1 MTTSLVTT
9 GRKRSRDSNRSD
21 SSNIIVNP
29 LDVVEGG
36 DLIADRLEVGA
47 DFLHAP
53 AFESAED
60 FINTADTPARRSRA
74 LSQRRRRA
82 VRAHNLTCNIRSR
95 RLDNMN
101 YRLDRP
107 NTNYRRDSP
116 SSHYRWDSPSTKG
129 RDDPAAPDSARPSSR
144 LVSPP

>member
-9 GRKRSRDSNRSD
+9 GRKRSRDSNRSY

-29 LDVVEGG
+29 LDVFEGG
-36 DLIADRLEVGA
+36 DLIADHLEVGA

-53 AFESAED
+53 TFGSAED
-60 FINTADTPARRSRA
+60 FINTADTSARRSRA

-82 VRAHNLTCNIRSR
+82 VRAHKLTCNIRSR
-95 RLDNMN
+95 RLHSLN
-101 YRLDRP
+101 YRSDSP

-116 SSHYRWDSPSTKG
+116 NTNYRWDSPSTKG
-129 RDDPAAPDSARPSSR
+129 RDDPAAPDSALPSSR
-144 LVSPP
+144 LVPPP